1 MQIGLYLEL
10 AHELGVLPIACIHST
25 HPVIHQR
32 PTLHATSLCLGIG
45 MSGRTFSKV
54 GEIHLNLVRAL
65 HMARPGQQ
73 VIELCLLCD
82 NAKLSD
88 EALPHCAAE
97 ACYSSHQRAVFANCA
112 FYYGHTR
119 LFMLK
124 MDNSEE
130 ARQYPFGG
138 HASCAQA
145 MMTCWHHRSAAEQ
158 ARLVNGTIQA
168 KEGSRLTLAEGG
180 AMRLAICSSSHLVRP
195 KSLRRLRRS

>member
-1 MQIGLYLEL
+1 MQIGLCLEL

-65 HMARPGQQ
+65 DMARPGQH

-138 HASCAQA
+138 HASCHDDLLASQISSRASETGKWHNSGQRGQQTDLGRGRRHALGNLLQLTFSQAQIV
-145 MMTCWHHRSAAEQ
+145 TQ
-158 ARLVNGTIQA
+158 A
-168 KEGSRLTLAEGG
+168 
-180 AMRLAICSSSHLVRP
+180 
-195 KSLRRLRRS
+195 